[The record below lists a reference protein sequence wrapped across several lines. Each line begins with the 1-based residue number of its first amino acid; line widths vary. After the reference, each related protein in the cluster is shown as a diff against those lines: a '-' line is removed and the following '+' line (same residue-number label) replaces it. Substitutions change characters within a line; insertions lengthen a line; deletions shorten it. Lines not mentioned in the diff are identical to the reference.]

1 MIPRC
6 DHSAI
11 SLSPGLLLRGLLLL
25 LFGLSPFFMS
35 AQGTLLEGVVSRV
48 EGIGAMSFV
57 RIMLINNDGDMQGTI
72 SDWEGHYEFEDLDP
86 GHYQMVVMPFSEKPD
101 TNWIEVSRWGYDVLN
116 IYYSDPCQYDPKAE
130 VCPVCQKSNRIIPVH
145 YGEYTNKVSR
155 KVRRDK
161 LAIGEDERAP
171 CAPSWY
177 CKRDDIKF

>member
-1 MIPRC
+1 MIPMWN
-6 DHSAI
+6 HSASSFSSCL
-11 SLSPGLLLRGLLLL
+11 SLKGLLFLLLA
-25 LFGLSPFFMS
+25 LFPLFSS

-57 RIMLINNDGDMQGTI
+57 RVMLINNDGEMLGTI
-72 SDWEGHYEFEDLDP
+72 SDWEGHYEFEDLEP

-116 IYYSDPCQYDPKAE
+116 IYFSDPCQYDSTREA
-130 VCPVCQKSNRIIPVH
+130 CPVCLKSNRVVPVH

-155 KVRRDK
+155 KVRRNK

-171 CAPSWY
+171 CAPSRY
-177 CKRDDIKF
+177 CRRDDIKF

>member
-11 SLSPGLLLRGLLLL
+11 PSSGLFIRGLFFLLLGLIPFLL
-25 LFGLSPFFMS
+25 P

-57 RIMLINNDGDMQGTI
+57 KIILINNDGEMQGTI
-72 SDWEGHYEFEDLDP
+72 SDWEGHYEFEDLEP
-86 GHYQMVVMPFSEKPD
+86 GHYQMVVIPFSEKPD